1 MRSFRK
7 LVRGWAANEVA
18 SMNKEKAS
26 LAEAYN
32 NLEKL
37 SEARP
42 LTESERERMDSAS
55 RKSEKIWALEEIK
68 IRQRSRDRDVLEGDR
83 NTAYFQAVANQRSSK
98 KRVDFSRRS

>member
-1 MRSFRK
+1 
-7 LVRGWAANEVA
+7 VRGWAANEVA

-42 LTESERERMDSAS
+42 LKERGWIRPLGS
-55 RKSEKIWALEEIK
+55 RKKFGL
-68 IRQRSRDRDVLEGDR
+68 
-83 NTAYFQAVANQRSSK
+83 
-98 KRVDFSRRS
+98 

>member
-1 MRSFRK
+1 M
-7 LVRGWAANEVA
+7 
-18 SMNKEKAS
+18 KAS

-55 RKSEKIWALEEIK
+55 RKSGKNLGFRGDQDKTEIK
-68 IRQRSRDRDVLEGDR
+68 G
-83 NTAYFQAVANQRSSK
+83 
-98 KRVDFSRRS
+98 

>member
-1 MRSFRK
+1 
-7 LVRGWAANEVA
+7 V
-18 SMNKEKAS
+18 KAS

-55 RKSEKIWALEEIK
+55 MKSEKIWALEEIK

>member
-32 NLEKL
+32 NLDKL

-55 RKSEKIWALEEIK
+55 RKSGKNLGFRGDQDKTEIK
-68 IRQRSRDRDVLEGDR
+68 G
-83 NTAYFQAVANQRSSK
+83 
-98 KRVDFSRRS
+98 

>member
-42 LTESERERMDSAS
+42 LKERGWIRPLGS
-55 RKSEKIWALEEIK
+55 RKKFGL
-68 IRQRSRDRDVLEGDR
+68 
-83 NTAYFQAVANQRSSK
+83 
-98 KRVDFSRRS
+98 

>member
-42 LTESERERMDSAS
+42 LTESEREDGFG
-55 RKSEKIWALEEIK
+55 L
-68 IRQRSRDRDVLEGDR
+68 
-83 NTAYFQAVANQRSSK
+83 
-98 KRVDFSRRS
+98 